1 MSLLSCSL
9 TVLALDSQE
18 PTALVKCTIHTDTG
32 VIISGTQVSLP
43 DTPSG
48 VASTIGSA
56 VEEML
61 STLLLMDMI
70 TTEDADVGDGD
81 E

>member
-9 TVLALDSQE
+9 TVSVLDSQE
-18 PTALVKCTIHTDTG
+18 PTALVRCTTRTDTG

-43 DTPSG
+43 DTPSE

-56 VEEML
+56 VVEML
-61 STLLLMDMI
+61 STLLPMVMV
-70 TTEDADVGDGD
+70 TTEDTDVGDGD